1 VDLIYSPKREDNGN
15 AHSKENPS
23 FEAGAT
29 GGCGSAGLE
38 PHDCAALRGG
48 DFVSRPIASTVNAG
62 GRHAR
67 RFARP
72 SDLVGCIACPRN
84 NHACKRS
91 MGSSLAWQDRHK
103 IVPRCRPNVLFDVQ
117 CPVSRAR
124 RQACV

>member
-15 AHSKENPS
+15 AHSRENPS
-23 FEAGAT
+23 VEAGAAGAA

-38 PHDCAALRGG
+38 PDDCVALRGG
-48 DFVSRPIASTVNAG
+48 DFVSRPIASTVNSG

-91 MGSSLAWQDRHK
+91 MGSSLAWQGRHK
-103 IVPRCRPNVLFDVQ
+103 IVPKCLAEQPL
-117 CPVSRAR
+117 
-124 RQACV
+124 